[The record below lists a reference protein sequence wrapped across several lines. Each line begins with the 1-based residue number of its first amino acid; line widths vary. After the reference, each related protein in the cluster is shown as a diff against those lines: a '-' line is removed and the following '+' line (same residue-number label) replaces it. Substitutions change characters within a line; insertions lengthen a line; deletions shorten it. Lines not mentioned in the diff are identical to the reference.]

1 MKLLSDE
8 IISLSALEPSD
19 IETLYEWE
27 NLSELWNTSAT
38 LAPYSRRNL
47 ARYIENYDAN
57 PFTAGELRLMA
68 RLVST
73 GQPVGFV
80 DLYGVE
86 VRHRRAFIGILVA
99 PSCQRC
105 GYATRILALLERYSS
120 RHLNLHQLLAVVPDY
135 NIPSKSLFAKA
146 GFSHVATLPDFICL
160 HRDFADASLMH
171 KLL

>member
-1 MKLLSDE
+1 MKLLSDD
-8 IISLSALEPSD
+8 IITLSALEPSD
-19 IETLYEWE
+19 LDALYDWE

-38 LAPYSRRNL
+38 LAPYSRLNL

-68 RLVST
+68 RLEET

-99 PSCQRC
+99 PSFQRC
-105 GYATRILALLERYSS
+105 GYATRILALLERYASL
-120 RHLNLHQLLAVVPDY
+120 HLHLHQLLAVVPGY
-135 NIPSKSLFAKA
+135 NLPSKSLFSKA
-146 GFSHVATLPDFICL
+146 GFSHVAILPDFICL
-160 HRDFADASLMH
+160 HRGFADASLMR